1 VWQSYDKCAAP
12 PLPGSEVDIPSMH
25 IKDFSDNTQAYT
37 GAFLF
42 CGKKRYKY
50 L

>member
-1 VWQSYDKCAAP
+1 MWQPYDKCAAL
-12 PLPGSEVDIPSMH
+12 PLPGSEVDIPTMH
-25 IKDFSDNTQAYT
+25 IKDFPDNTQAYA

-42 CGKKRYKY
+42 CGEKGYKY